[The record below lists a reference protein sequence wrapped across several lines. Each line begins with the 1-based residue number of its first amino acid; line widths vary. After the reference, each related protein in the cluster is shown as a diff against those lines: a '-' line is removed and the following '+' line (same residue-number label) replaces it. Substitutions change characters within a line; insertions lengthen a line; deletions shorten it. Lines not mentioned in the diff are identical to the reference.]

1 MARKREQYPQLRF
14 RSSLSRLGLGI
25 KPPQG
30 HAHSTTTTNPA
41 QKGEYGEE
49 EEWYIPYNGPYEPP
63 PSNEPRSAPA
73 YTSRRKRR
81 EDGVEFR
88 EVVKAGESSVRGSG
102 EDTGLQSRYTSSEDG
117 LGSIFGRDNHQ
128 HLRTQQHS
136 MMPDFGETDVEEDES
151 EEIVR
156 GDMDLRARYGYSY
169 ASSNDEETDFNTP
182 LPSATHP
189 VLPLS
194 APPVSTQGWS
204 SSEDKGLRPRAIS
217 STSRPAA
224 TISSTTRRAT
234 VSSGHG
240 GIGEAPVPALRT
252 SSSQNSKPG
261 VAANPAN
268 PLSLFHL
275 NYSHHHRDT
284 DTTDSITS
292 ASPPTQYSI
301 FTASPPQTY
310 SVISSPPGTGHG
322 TVNEAFG
329 RFSRDTNSV
338 MGRDGAVGNPR
349 LSLASLFS
357 GSLGF
362 KGKGK
367 EREGKVPG
375 DQRLKVKS
383 SKSDLARNDVRDAYR
398 VQVRPLATQY
408 DGDVIYIGDEKNMP
422 GADLD
427 ASDNDIVSS
436 SVGKDARTDTGN
448 SLAST
453 NAADNKSGV
462 GTDNIPSD
470 GDNVDADSEAYYN
483 TYYATLLS
491 TPTSARGSSFRSSTP
506 GTQPG
511 GSASDPIPPL
521 PLHSSS
527 NVLPLSQFQ
536 VASPSTGRISPRVDM
551 GGFGR
556 RHGKNREKENI
567 GEEDVWKP
575 SPSSRAAEVIRS
587 EAEADDEGR
596 RGRPAGSRSRQ
607 PVHPYANVR
616 AFTFPSS
623 PGETSRVDETDLTGS
638 TSRPPKLTFTA
649 PSQHS
654 SPLSGPH
661 THPTAHLHLQ
671 THPHL
676 LPPPPHSDSSQPHS
690 HSDSQES
697 YSPRSLRRPVSPQ
710 SKPNSPSQTQS
721 PSRALLLPHPLQ
733 HLHNI
738 RNRLKL
744 SMSTPNLRASGSSAS
759 GSLSGQSS
767 RSSAASTNQ
776 KLPHT
781 RNPSKSKAPEDT
793 RHVPRPINIIKQ
805 KSVPNSPHH
814 AFPRGLDR
822 WLSAET
828 WCDALFLPKPRLRL
842 RGDDPYYE
850 KGESI
855 VGPSSGSRRIVS
867 PPGSPVARDFVNRA
881 DGSQTLESRVLAH
894 SRSLADLRLGHQESV
909 IADRKGKER
918 MTGRPAT
925 ADVSGSR
932 ARGLTLPSSSA
943 RPATANP
950 ITGTKVE
957 TSHPMPAP
965 AVVIIKPNTKPSR
978 PKSWALDD
986 LALPSPVPSLMTVLA
1001 EGQILEHQRR
1011 KWQAQAQKSFQNQR
1025 SRSLSRSRSKSV
1037 SKKVKGNDA
1046 KGQSSH
1052 GKDSKLEYL
1061 AARSLLGNQDI
1072 LPISTGI
1079 RKRSLS
1085 QSHTAT
1091 DSTGRPS
1098 GGSQSTAHRP
1108 SHSFSQTMSKST
1120 HSRTGSQ
1127 NHSRNG
1133 SWSKTALDKIAM
1145 GTAALCGI
1153 PGGDS
1158 TTATP
1163 ETEHPP
1169 AVGLERALR
1178 SDTTQV
1184 IRLADPATVLPHP
1197 SASPTPSYGFTNSS
1211 HGHGTAESGPVEGVG
1226 IAISTPGSDL
1236 DRDSIRLRDHPYAQT
1251 VPNVYHHTYVPPA
1264 PPANLSDQR
1273 YVTKRASDAHS
1284 GAPDS
1289 LQIGSRHPFAQQRD
1303 SYQGS
1308 PKIIGHPR
1316 PDSEVSPQATMWA
1329 PVAAGVV
1336 REVLPEEI
1344 RYSPIVNSETL
1355 VRGTSNDAPDTDPRI
1370 RQLGKFARNSRNI
1383 FDTVA
1388 LGETLAMAVEDS
1400 RDHLSRISEGYSV
1413 SNEDEGER
1421 SFSEGS
1427 HQPDPRIVASTG
1439 SQSPRETH
1447 REPVQYD
1454 ASRPMHRQ
1462 ASLQIPEVLETSLQ
1476 ASSSQTDA
1484 LPEPESRRSQISRDT
1499 SESSTG
1505 SMLPTSPIVTSP
1517 ITSESSSPRPSP
1529 RLLSRNSDDLE
1540 HFRDLFYRPDTGR
1553 QQSFQSG
1560 MSAAQSSS
1568 AYTGHVSWD
1577 ANIAPSRHRTASSGL
1592 TSLVRR
1598 VGEELEELNMLVAE
1612 MGMELGDDS
1621 SSILSASSRPTESRF
1636 VLEPSQGI
1644 ADNGDHVR
1652 MQAFRPSTTIPE
1664 DVEGSAEGEQL
1675 MDDGEEDED
1684 ADLTARFRIG
1694 IVEAVPTP
1702 PSTSEDRRFSQHLSS
1717 YITHPGSSAQPNA
1730 EEATVRV
1737 VSNASLQPPSTVLSR
1752 VSYMTSSDGSRMSG
1766 LSDFPVPPLQ
1776 DQMTPGNMSI
1786 VDSYFEDVTL
1796 RQEFAL
1802 QTPMS
1807 RQSTLG
1813 GDEEVDFAMAFSS
1826 RPHTARP
1833 QS

>member
-41 QKGEYGEE
+41 QKGENGEE

-63 PSNEPRSAPA
+63 PPNEPRSAPA
-73 YTSRRKRR
+73 FSSRRKRR

-88 EVVKAGESSVRGSG
+88 EVVKAGESSVRGSA
-102 EDTGLQSRYTSSEDG
+102 EDTGVQSRYTSSEDG

-128 HLRTQQHS
+128 HHRTQQHS
-136 MMPDFGETDVEEDES
+136 MIPDFGETDVEEDES

-169 ASSNDEETDFNTP
+169 ASSNDEETDFDTP

-217 STSRPAA
+217 STSRPAT
-224 TISSTTRRAT
+224 TIDATTRRAT

-252 SSSQNSKPG
+252 SSSQNSKSG
-261 VAANPAN
+261 VAVNHVN

-275 NYSHHHRDT
+275 NYPHHHRDT

-292 ASPPTQYSI
+292 TSPPTQYSI

-322 TVNEAFG
+322 AVNEAFG
-329 RFSRDTNSV
+329 RFSRDSNSV
-338 MGRDGAVGNPR
+338 MGRDAAVGNPR
-349 LSLASLFS
+349 LSLASLFG

-375 DQRLKVKS
+375 DQRPKAKS
-383 SKSDLARNDVRDAYR
+383 SKSDPVRNDVREAYR
-398 VQVRPLATQY
+398 VQARHLATQY
-408 DGDVIYIGDEKNMP
+408 DGDVIYIGDEKNMSA
-422 GADLD
+422 ADVNAPD
-427 ASDNDIVSS
+427 SNIASS
-436 SVGKDARTDTGN
+436 SEVKDTHTATGSP
-448 SLAST
+448 SLGT
-453 NAADNKSGV
+453 NAVDNKDGGGV
-462 GTDNIPSD
+462 GNTPSD
-470 GDNVDADSEAYYN
+470 GDDADADSEAYYN

-511 GSASDPIPPL
+511 GFSSDPIPPL

-527 NVLPLSQFQ
+527 NVLPLSQLQ
-536 VASPSTGRISPRVDM
+536 VSSSYTGRMSPRVEM

-556 RHGKNREKENI
+556 RHGKSRENENL
-567 GEEDVWKP
+567 GEEGSWN
-575 SPSSRAAEVIRS
+575 PSSSSKAAVVMQS
-587 EAEADDEGR
+587 EAEADDEGG
-596 RGRPAGSRSRQ
+596 RGRQAASKSRQ

-623 PGETSRVDETDLTGS
+623 PEDASRVDETDMATG
-638 TSRPPKLTFTA
+638 TPSRPPKLTFTA

-654 SPLSGPH
+654 SPLSAPH
-661 THPTAHLHLQ
+661 THPSAHLHLQ

-676 LPPPPHSDSSQPHS
+676 LPSLPHSDSSQPHS
-690 HSDSQES
+690 HSDTQDNH
-697 YSPRSLRRPVSPQ
+697 SPRSQRSPISPQ
-710 SKPNSPSQTQS
+710 SKPNSPSHTQS
-721 PSRALLLPHPLQ
+721 PSRTLLLPHPLQ

-738 RNRLKL
+738 RNRLKS

-759 GSLSGQSS
+759 PSGSISGQSS

-776 KLPHT
+776 KPLHT
-781 RNPSKSKAPEDT
+781 RNPSKSKAPEVT
-793 RHVPRPINIIKQ
+793 RHVPRPINVIKQ
-805 KSVPNSPHH
+805 KSVPNSPNHV
-814 AFPRGLDR
+814 FPRGLDR

-842 RGDDPYYE
+842 RGDDPYSE

-855 VGPSSGSRRIVS
+855 VAPSSGSRRI
-867 PPGSPVARDFVNRA
+867 
-881 DGSQTLESRVLAH
+881 TLESRVLAH
-894 SRSLADLRLGHQESV
+894 SRSLADLRLGHQESAMV
-909 IADRKGKER
+909 DRKGKER
-918 MTGRPAT
+918 MTGGRPAT
-925 ADVSGSR
+925 ADASGSR

-950 ITGTKVE
+950 ITGAKVE

-965 AVVIIKPNTKPSR
+965 AVVIIKPNTNAKPSR

-1011 KWQAQAQKSFQNQR
+1011 KWQAQAQKSFQNER

-1046 KGQSSH
+1046 KGQS
-1052 GKDSKLEYL
+1052 KDSKLEYL

-1098 GGSQSTAHRP
+1098 GASQSTAHRP

-1169 AVGLERALR
+1169 AAGLERALR

-1184 IRLADPATVLPHP
+1184 IRLADPATILPHP
-1197 SASPTPSYGFTNSS
+1197 STSPTPSYGFTNSS
-1211 HGHGTAESGPVEGVG
+1211 HGHGTAESGPIEGVG

-1264 PPANLSDQR
+1264 PSTNPSDQR
-1273 YVTKRASDAHS
+1273 YVGRGSEAHS
-1284 GAPDS
+1284 GTPDY
-1289 LQIGSRHPFAQQRD
+1289 LQVNSRHPFAHQRD

-1316 PDSEVSPQATMWA
+1316 LDSEISPQATMWA

-1344 RYSPIVNSETL
+1344 RYSPLVNNETHV
-1355 VRGTSNDAPDTDPRI
+1355 VRGTPSDVPDTDPRI
-1370 RQLGKFARNSRNI
+1370 RQLGNFARNSRNI

-1413 SNEDEGER
+1413 SNEDEGGQTVLDNSR
-1421 SFSEGS
+1421 
-1427 HQPDPRIVASTG
+1427 QPDPNIIVTTG

-1462 ASLQIPEVLETSLQ
+1462 ASLQIPEALETSLQ
-1476 ASSSQTDA
+1476 ASSSQSDI
-1484 LPEPESRRSQISRDT
+1484 LPELESRRSQISRDA

-1505 SMLPTSPIVTSP
+1505 SMPPTSPIVTSP
-1517 ITSESSSPRPSP
+1517 ITSESSSPPSP
-1529 RLLSRNSDDLE
+1529 RLLSHNSDDLE
-1540 HFRDLFYRPDTGR
+1540 HFRDLFYRPDAGR

-1560 MSAAQSSS
+1560 ISAAQSSS

-1577 ANIAPSRHRTASSGL
+1577 ANITPSRHRTASSGL

-1621 SSILSASSRPTESRF
+1621 SSIASASSRPTESRF
-1636 VLEPSQGI
+1636 VPEPSQGTVP
-1644 ADNGDHVR
+1644 ADAAGDHIR

-1664 DVEGSAEGEQL
+1664 DVEGSVEGEL
-1675 MDDGEEDED
+1675 MDDPDEEE
-1684 ADLTARFRIG
+1684 DLTARFRIG
-1694 IVEAVPTP
+1694 VIEAVPTP

-1717 YITHPGSSAQPNA
+1717 YITHPGSSTQPTT
-1730 EEATVRV
+1730 EDSSVRV

-1807 RQSTLG
+1807 RRSTLG

-1826 RPHTARP
+1826 RPHTTLP